1 MLERLLAWDESTP
14 PEARL
19 LTYCASKKE
28 LNGMR
33 HWIATRRSGGRKSLD
48 DEDARQALDDIFER
62 RSNIPALRLVRGL
75 MEPRVRMV
83 LLESWEAT
91 KSDDAVFSS
100 TTHVP
105 LPGTDKIWKTPHSW
119 VQSVASGE
127 RTHAH
132 WRKEPIPEEVKE
144 RARGFVGRNGGL
156 VADAREA
163 REAAAEAK
171 VVRREAKKA
180 RALALAEERAAKVD
194 SHFHDVRLNGAKTL
208 WLACVD
214 RITRD
219 AFPVT
224 DPRGEEL
231 AARARDVF
239 LAEKGMLRGE
249 GAAQSG
255 RELRK
260 PNFPGELE
268 RSKDLVRE
276 ANSKPLQAEGY
287 GASKYQGVGPH
298 GAGAQYGARCSVEG
312 QEVFLGLFPT
322 EEMAARAYDACWARA
337 CESGKSLKRK
347 KIHGYNFPD
356 QVEESKRIFDEFVKK
371 READQQAVLAAPA
384 VSRPWV
390 SSTYIGVTINKTSG
404 LCDALVRRN
413 GKQHA
418 VLRGSS
424 ELDAARAYDKF
435 QLQHPHPPVTK
446 PINFPDEEEARY
458 TELAAE
464 GQPRTCA
471 ADSLCKFCKIVSD
484 RAAGIEVPCTKL
496 PGCRKMEK
504 HKGRCKFKE

>member
-156 VADAREA
+156 VADVREA
-163 REAAAEAK
+163 REAATEARK
-171 VVRREAKKA
+171 VRREAKRA
-180 RALALAEERAAKVD
+180 RAEERAAKAD
-194 SHFHDVRLNGAKTL
+194 SLFHGVRLNGNRTL
-208 WLACVD
+208 WIAYVD
-214 RITRD
+214 RLTRD
-219 AFPVT
+219 VFPTT

-356 QVEESKRIFDEFVKK
+356 QVEESKRIYDEIVKQH
-371 READQQAVLAAPA
+371 EADRQAVRAAPA
-384 VSRPWV
+384 VSR
-390 SSTYIGVTINKTSG
+390 SGVTSKYKGVSVQNSKSV
-404 LCDALVRRN
+404 LYDAHARHN
-413 GKQHA
+413 GTQHA
-418 VLRGSS
+418 LLRGSS
-424 ELDAARAYDKF
+424 ELDAALAYDKF
-435 QLQHPHPPVTK
+435 VLQHPPVTK
-446 PINFPDEEEARY
+446 SINFPAEELARY